1 MPTSTYLG
9 ISARS
14 SETPSQIHALHMRK
28 KTIPSITAWPIQ
40 RQHQKQSLQGQIR
53 PTQTSHED
61 PCVHHRKYTYLDVFD
76 NQVVYDHGISCSTDT
91 KSALGEVET

>member
-28 KTIPSITAWPIQ
+28 KNETFNHSLANTASAPETVTPGPDSTYAD
-40 RQHQKQSLQGQIR
+40 QS
-53 PTQTSHED
+53 
-61 PCVHHRKYTYLDVFD
+61 
-76 NQVVYDHGISCSTDT
+76 
-91 KSALGEVET
+91 